1 MSIPADPSMVL
12 GQIVSLEKLESL
24 KKLAE
29 ILAPENSA
37 RDKLNALL
45 LANYNLKALLME
57 LTNLECDEATLNS
70 VQAKMNELKKKTGK
84 AAIELATKSI
94 TCQEAAA
101 AHREKSKS
109 SMIASAPES
118 PYDMATLQVEGKPV
132 AMDSINFDVQYFR
145 TEEDS
150 VGHSIKVAKFI
161 SQSLEGKADSGTG
174 SNQSAKDL
182 SGQAE
187 KATSEQTKNHKLE
200 GTLVIVCTCTHKMAN
215 FVKGSMDA
223 ARAVEAWNQLF
234 PDSQFRT
241 DPISLLKYANT
252 KGNKAFHVLT
262 GATYGSSFVG
272 LAHFLEE
279 VGDPNKKKGAGGG
292 GDGGEAG
299 KLMAKTLKQ
308 EATRE
313 LMLQELSGKFGV
325 SDEFAS
331 TTRNMVNRSTISCHC
346 SLICMGAVPDIS
358 PSTVQTFAMSQ
369 TGSTSAEIMTKLNA
383 INQGGKDPGGDGQEG
398 AAAQLGQQF
407 LEIEKAQMQA
417 SVDAMKGSGT
427 PATIKVLDL
436 DSLLTCFSNYITIV
450 SGKDG
455 ASTTGGGAPI
465 NFYTRKIDKK
475 AIAKAYIAQFYPNGF
490 LKPSGGGGGGGSG
503 GDNSGN

>member
-12 GQIVSLEKLESL
+12 GQIVSLEKLENL
-24 KKLAE
+24 KELAK
-29 ILAPENSA
+29 ILAPESFA

-57 LTNLECDEATLNS
+57 LTNLEVDEATLKS
-70 VQAKMNELKKKTGK
+70 VEAKMKELKKKTGD
-84 AAIELATKSI
+84 AAIDLAAKSI
-94 TCQEAAA
+94 KCQEDAAA
-101 AHREKSKS
+101 FREKSGS
-109 SMIASAPES
+109 SMIESAPES

-132 AMDSINFDVQYFR
+132 AMDSINFDVQFFR
-145 TEEDS
+145 IEEDS
-150 VGHSIKVAKFI
+150 TGHSTKVAKFV
-161 SQSLEGKADSGTG
+161 SQSLEGNGNSGTG
-174 SNQSAKDL
+174 SDPSAKDV
-182 SGQAE
+182 SGKAE

-234 PDSQFRT
+234 PDSHFRT
-241 DPISLLKYANT
+241 DPISLLKYANS
-252 KGNKAFHVLT
+252 KDEKAFNVLT

-279 VGDPNKKKGAGGG
+279 VGDPNKTKG
-292 GDGGEAG
+292 GDGGDGDGGGVGET
-299 KLMAKTLKQ
+299 MAKVLQ
-308 EATRE
+308 EEATKE
-313 LMLQELSGKFGV
+313 LMLQEVSGKFGV
-325 SDEFAS
+325 SDEFTS
-331 TTRNMVNRSTISCHC
+331 TTRNMVNRSTISAHC

-369 TGSTSAEIMTKLNA
+369 AGSSTTEVMTKLNA
-383 INQGGKDPGGDGQEG
+383 INQGGKDPGGAGQEG
-398 AAAQLGQQF
+398 AGAQLGQQF
-407 LEIEKAQMQA
+407 IEMEKAQMQA
-417 SVDAMKGSGT
+417 SIDAMKGSDT

-436 DSLLTCFSNYITIV
+436 DSLLTCFTNYLNIV

-465 NFYTRKIDKK
+465 NFYTRRIDKK
-475 AIAKAYIAQFYPNGF
+475 AVAKAYITQFYPNGF
-490 LKPSGGGGGGGSG
+490 LNPSGGGGGGG